1 MVISTIVLAFIAF
14 LWFVWRHFRK
24 TKKATPQAPLRIVFA
39 GTPTFAADHLQALL
53 NWPGCEVVGVY
64 TQPDRPAGRG
74 KKLSASPVKELAQQ
88 HQLPVY
94 QPASLRN
101 AEAQAELQ
109 ALQADVMVV
118 VAYGLI
124 LPTQVLTAPK
134 KFGCINVHGS
144 ILPRWRGAA
153 PIQRAIEFGDSE
165 TGVTI
170 MQMDEG
176 LDTGAMLTIARC
188 AIASDD
194 TTASLYKKLAALG
207 APSLIATL
215 QALAQGTAQPE
226 TQDESRTCYAKKID
240 KQEAALN
247 WQLSADELDRQIR
260 AFNPEPIAHATLG
273 EQRIK
278 IYRAQPGAA
287 VAAAP
292 GTIVSAGAKG
302 IEVACGEGSLR
313 ILDLQMPGGKVLRSG
328 QVLNGHAE
336 LFKPGNRFD
345 HA

>member
-1 MVISTIVLAFIAF
+1 MTIE
-14 LWFVWRHFRK
+14 
-24 TKKATPQAPLRIVFA
+24 PPLRIIFA

-53 NWPGCEVVGVY
+53 DWPGGQIIAVY

-74 KKLSASPVKELAQQ
+74 KKLSASPVKELAQR
-88 HQLPVY
+88 HELPVY
-94 QPASLRN
+94 QPQSLRN

-124 LPTQVLTAPK
+124 LPTAVLTAPRL
-134 KFGCINVHGS
+134 GCINVHGS

-153 PIQRAIEFGDSE
+153 PIQRALEAGDRE

-188 AIASDD
+188 AIAPDD
-194 TTASLYKKLAALG
+194 TTASLYQKLAALG

-226 TQDESRTCYAKKID
+226 TQDESQTCYATKID

-247 WQLSADELDRQIR
+247 WQRSAGELDRQIR
-260 AFNPEPIAHATLG
+260 AFNPDPIANATLG

-278 IYRAQPGAA
+278 IYRAQPGTA

-292 GTIVSAGAKG
+292 GTIVSASAKG

-313 ILDLQMPGGKVLRSG
+313 ILDLQMPGGKLLSSG
-328 QVLNGHAE
+328 QVLNGNAE